1 MIDWSE
7 SMEQTFEYYEV
18 DPTSWKDI
26 KKIDTITSSS
36 ISRDSGTDTLG
47 SASIDMENTIGE
59 CYVRIYLIVK
69 QNNITHKEPMGTFL
83 IQTPSSSFDGKT
95 RKVSVDA
102 YTPLLELKENP
113 TPLGYSL
120 LEDDNIMREAYLLS
134 RDNCRV
140 PVIETESD
148 KTLTGNFVSNT
159 EDTWLSYIRDLIAQA
174 KYSFG
179 LDEMGRILFS
189 PVQKTEELQP
199 KWTFND
205 DNSSILFPELT
216 LKHDLYKVPN
226 VVEVVCSTGTTK
238 ITSRVENND
247 PNSPTSIIKRG
258 REILYRD
265 TNPDI
270 HGYPTQEQ
278 LDEYAENL
286 LSKLSSVE
294 YSISYS
300 HAYCPVTIGDCVRL
314 NYKSAGL
321 TDVKAKIISQSI
333 SCKPGCTVK
342 ETAVFT
348 KKLWK

>member
-1 MIDWSE
+1 MIDWTE

-18 DPTSWKDI
+18 DPNTWKDTKQI
-26 KKIDTITSSS
+26 TTITSSS
-36 ISRDSGTDTLG
+36 ISRDDNTDTLG
-47 SASIDMENTIGE
+47 SASIDMENAIGE
-59 CYVRIYLIVK
+59 CYIRIYLVAK
-69 QNNITHKEPMGTFL
+69 QNNITYREPLGTFL

-95 RKVSVDA
+95 RKVSIDA

-113 TPLGYSL
+113 TPLGYAL
-120 LEDDNIMREAYLLS
+120 LKNDNVMREAYLLAK
-134 RDNCRV
+134 DNCRV
-140 PVIETESD
+140 PVVETESN
-148 KTLTGNFVSNT
+148 KQLTANFVA
-159 EDTWLSYIRDLIAQA
+159 DTNDSWLTFIRDLITQA

-179 LDEMGRILFS
+179 LDELGRIIFK
-189 PVQKTEELQP
+189 PTQKIEELQP

-205 DNSSILFPELT
+205 NNSSILLPELT

-226 VVEVVCSTGTTK
+226 VVEVVCSTGTT
-238 ITSRVENND
+238 IVTSRVENND

-265 TNPDI
+265 TKPEI
-270 HGYPTQEQ
+270 HGYPTQAQ

-286 LSKLSSVE
+286 LSSLSSVE
-294 YSISYS
+294 YTVTYS

-314 NYKSAGL
+314 NYEKAGL
-321 TDVKAKIISQSI
+321 KDIKAKIISQSI
-333 SCKPGCTVK
+333 SCKPGCEIK